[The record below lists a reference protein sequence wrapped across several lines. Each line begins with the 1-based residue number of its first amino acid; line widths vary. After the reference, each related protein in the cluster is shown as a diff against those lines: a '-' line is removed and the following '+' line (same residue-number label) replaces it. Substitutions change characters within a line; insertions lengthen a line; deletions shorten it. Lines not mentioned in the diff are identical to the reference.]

1 MKHLFLFLICQLSFA
16 FTAWGNPA
24 EIPPAV
30 MFKQLSTTEGLSN
43 NSVRSIFRDSRGFL
57 WIGTESGLNKYD
69 GYSFR
74 QYHRDNSELPDDAII
89 NIFEG
94 PEMNVWIRTSN
105 GYSIYDYKT
114 GKFDNDY
121 KTTLEKL
128 KIPSKNILRIGK
140 TPKNEFWAYDHSKI
154 YILRQL
160 YNRVHARSSL
170 TVGDV
175 MNAID
180 CLAQICGEEL
190 RDGHEV
196 HIEGLG
202 YFAPTL
208 EATQKV
214 TRSTPNK
221 HLKLRL
227 KSISFRP
234 DVRLKQAMTG
244 VSAIRSKY
252 TRHSLKLSE
261 VEIDMKLKEYF
272 ADHDV
277 LIRSDFQ
284 ALCGMARTTA
294 NVHLKRLQQEGKL
307 KNVGKPTQPIYRAM
321 PGYYG
326 VSRDAKAGR

>member
-1 MKHLFLFLICQLSFA
+1 MAILYD
-16 FTAWGNPA
+16 WYENPGTNEEA
-24 EIPPAV
+24 PE
-30 MFKQLSTTEGLSN
+30 E
-43 NSVRSIFRDSRGFL
+43 RDLHPRPL
-57 WIGTESGLNKYD
+57 LN
-69 GYSFR
+69 
-74 QYHRDNSELPDDAII
+74 
-89 NIFEG
+89 
-94 PEMNVWIRTSN
+94 
-105 GYSIYDYKT
+105 
-114 GKFDNDY
+114 GKV
-121 KTTLEKL
+121 TM
-128 KIPSKNILRIGK
+128 
-140 TPKNEFWAYDHSKI
+140 
-154 YILRQL
+154 RQL

-175 MNAID
+175 MNTID
-180 CLAQICGEEL
+180 CLTQICGEEL

-294 NVHLKRLQQEGKL
+294 NVHLKRLQQEG
-307 KNVGKPTQPIYRAM
+307 
-321 PGYYG
+321 
-326 VSRDAKAGR
+326 

>member
-1 MKHLFLFLICQLSFA
+1 MTGKHRENYNRNYLQYVNSFDPPTKHFKNCYRAFMVGGFICCIGQFFRYML
-16 FTAWGNPA
+16 
-24 EIPPAV
+24 EY
-30 MFKQLSTTEGLSN
+30 LLGLSGDELAGTVSILLIFLGTLLTGLGVYDRIGRN
-43 NSVRSIFRDSRGFL
+43 AGAGSIVPITGFANSVASPAMECH
-57 WIGTESGLNKYD
+57 T
-69 GYSFR
+69 
-74 QYHRDNSELPDDAII
+74 
-89 NIFEG
+89 
-94 PEMNVWIRTSN
+94 
-105 GYSIYDYKT
+105 
-114 GKFDNDY
+114 
-121 KTTLEKL
+121 
-128 KIPSKNILRIGK
+128 
-140 TPKNEFWAYDHSKI
+140 
-154 YILRQL
+154 
-160 YNRVHARSSL
+160 
-170 TVGDV
+170 
-175 MNAID
+175 
-180 CLAQICGEEL
+180 
-190 RDGHEV
+190 
-196 HIEGLG
+196 EGLG

-244 VSAIRSKY
+244 VNAIRSKY

-307 KNVGKPTQPIYRAM
+307 KNVEKPTQPIYRAM

>member
-140 TPKNEFWAYDHSKI
+140 TPKNDS
-154 YILRQL
+154 
-160 YNRVHARSSL
+160 
-170 TVGDV
+170 G
-175 MNAID
+175 
-180 CLAQICGEEL
+180 
-190 RDGHEV
+190 
-196 HIEGLG
+196 
-202 YFAPTL
+202 PTII
-208 EATQKV
+208 
-214 TRSTPNK
+214 P
-221 HLKLRL
+221 
-227 KSISFRP
+227 KSI
-234 DVRLKQAMTG
+234 
-244 VSAIRSKY
+244 Y
-252 TRHSLKLSE
+252 
-261 VEIDMKLKEYF
+261 
-272 ADHDV
+272 
-277 LIRSDFQ
+277 
-284 ALCGMARTTA
+284 
-294 NVHLKRLQQEGKL
+294 
-307 KNVGKPTQPIYRAM
+307 
-321 PGYYG
+321 
-326 VSRDAKAGR
+326 